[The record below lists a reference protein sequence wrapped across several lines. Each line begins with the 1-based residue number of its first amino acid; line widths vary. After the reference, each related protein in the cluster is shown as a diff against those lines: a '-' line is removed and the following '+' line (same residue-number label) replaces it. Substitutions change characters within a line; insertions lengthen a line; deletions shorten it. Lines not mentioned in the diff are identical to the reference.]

1 MKTFLHSFRY
11 SVLGL
16 LAAVVLGAFYG
27 GGAAVAL
34 VLILT
39 VVEFTFSFDNA
50 TVNARILERMSA
62 FWQRMFL
69 SVGIIVAVIGMRF
82 VFPLVVVSF
91 TAQIWPWEA
100 VKLAFA
106 KGSIHTPGTYAY
118 ELHAAHPSIAA
129 FGGMFLLILALDFL
143 FEEREVYWLKP
154 IETRLARIGKLDQL
168 SVVIAGICL
177 VVASTVFAQTG
188 GDKEKVLFAGALG
201 IVAYLA
207 VNGFG
212 NIVGPDED
220 DDDEAS
226 EPSTLRQL
234 APVVGT
240 AAVGMFFYLEMIDA
254 SFSFDGVIGAFA
266 ITPDPIIIMLG
277 LGVGALF
284 VRSLTVYLVK
294 QGTLNEY
301 RYLEHGAQWAIAT
314 LALLLLVT
322 IRYDIPD
329 LVTGGIGLA
338 LIAAAFV
345 TSLIEN
351 RRDVSD
357 DSGDA
362 DALADGDDAIDAD
375 RSDVVYSND

>member
-1 MKTFLHSFRY
+1 
-11 SVLGL
+11 
-16 LAAVVLGAFYG
+16 
-27 GGAAVAL
+27 
-34 VLILT
+34 
-39 VVEFTFSFDNA
+39 
-50 TVNARILERMSA
+50 
-62 FWQRMFL
+62 
-69 SVGIIVAVIGMRF
+69 
-82 VFPLVVVSF
+82 
-91 TAQIWPWEA
+91 
-100 VKLAFA
+100 
-106 KGSIHTPGTYAY
+106 
-118 ELHAAHPSIAA
+118 
-129 FGGMFLLILALDFL
+129 
-143 FEEREVYWLKP
+143 
-154 IETRLARIGKLDQL
+154 
-168 SVVIAGICL
+168 
-177 VVASTVFAQTG
+177 
-188 GDKEKVLFAGALG
+188 
-201 IVAYLA
+201 
-207 VNGFG
+207 
-212 NIVGPDED
+212 
-220 DDDEAS
+220 
-226 EPSTLRQL
+226 
-234 APVVGT
+234 
-240 AAVGMFFYLEMIDA
+240 MFFYLEMIDA